1 MSILF
6 LFRRDLR
13 LQDNIGLIE
22 ALKLKT
28 PVLPIFIFT
37 PEQIS
42 NTNSFK
48 SNNAI
53 QFMIESLQSLDTELR
68 KHNSRLH
75 LFYGDTIHV
84 LKKIKML
91 ITIQAIIFNTDYT
104 PYAKKRDKEIIDTFH
119 NVDIRTFEDYLLS
132 PVGSF
137 LKDDGS
143 FYKVFTPFLNRVK
156 AEKDKIKRP
165 IRVSKSQLSYLSRS
179 SVLKQIEHG
188 YIRYEKNE
196 HLLVQGGRPKALD
209 ILRKLNLNRF
219 KRYNDDRGDLSKET
233 TQLSAYIKFGNI
245 SVRETYYK
253 IYDTL
258 GKDNQLLSQLIWR
271 EFYYYIAHYV
281 PRVFNKRETS
291 NFNGKPSIKWKNS
304 KKEFDAWANGETG
317 FPIVDA
323 GMREMNKTGYMHNR
337 ARLITSNF
345 LNRLLLQDW
354 HRGEKYFAQQL
365 TDYDPSVNNGNWQW
379 TASTGVDTKPY
390 NQRVYNPWLQ
400 SKRYDIDAIYIKTW
414 IPELKDI
421 PPEHLHKWD
430 VYCDTPEYKDLGYP
444 KPIISYTERR
454 SLSIQKYKDI

>member
-6 LFRRDLR
+6 LFRRDIR

-22 ALKLKT
+22 ALKMKK

-42 NTNSFK
+42 NKNSFK

-53 QFMIESLQSLDTELR
+53 QFMIESLQSLDMELR
-68 KHNSRLH
+68 KYDSRLH

-91 ITIQAIIFNTDYT
+91 IPIQAIVFNKDYT
-104 PYAKKRDKEIIDTFH
+104 PYAKKRDKDIMDTFYDVEI
-119 NVDIRTFEDYLLS
+119 NAFEDYLLS
-132 PVGSF
+132 PMGSF

-143 FYKVFTPFLNRVK
+143 IYRVFTPFLRRVK
-156 AEKDKIKRP
+156 AHKDKINRP
-165 IRVSKSQLSYLSRS
+165 IRITKSQLSYLSKS
-179 SVLKQIEHG
+179 SALKQIEHG
-188 YIRYEKNE
+188 YIQFERNE
-196 HLLVQGGRPKALD
+196 HLLVHGGRPKALE
-209 ILRKLNLNRF
+209 ILRKL
-219 KRYNDDRGDLSKET
+219 KQHKHYNDDRSDLSKET

-245 SVRETYYK
+245 SVREAYYK

-258 GKDNQLLSQLIWR
+258 GKDNQLLSQFIWR
-271 EFYYYIAHYV
+271 DFYYYIANYV

-291 NFNGKPSIKWKNS
+291 NFNGKPSIKWKKS
-304 KKEFDAWANGETG
+304 KKEFNAWANGETG
-317 FPIVDA
+317 FPIIDA
-323 GMREMNKTGYMHNR
+323 GMRQMNKTGYMHNR

-354 HRGEKYFAQQL
+354 HKGEKYFAQQL

-390 NQRVYNPWLQ
+390 SQRVYNPWLQ
-400 SKRYDIDAIYIKTW
+400 SERYDTDATYIKTW

-421 PPEHLHKWD
+421 PAKHLHKWD
-430 VYCDTPEYKDLGYP
+430 TYCDAAEYKDLDYP
-444 KPIISYTERR
+444 EPIISYEERR
-454 SLSIQKYKDI
+454 KLSIQKYKDIQ